1 MIDTE
6 ELKILSDLVAI
17 KSVNDNEILVA
28 KYLQKLL
35 GEHGIS
41 SRLLEYFTTR
51 ADLFAEIGTGHPIL
65 AICGHMDVVSPGELD
80 QWHTDPFKLTNKD
93 GKLYGRGATDMKSGL
108 AALVI
113 AMINIHEHHLIKH
126 GSIRLLAT
134 FGEEVG
140 EPSGYSIA
148 IAHKGS
154 MDIKLTSQGKEAH
167 SSMPEKG
174 YNAIDPLM
182 DLLVKANK
190 AFRETDKNNPDL
202 GKLTFNTTVFTGGEQ
217 VNMIPGEATA
227 QINVRTIPEFN
238 NSLVEK
244 KLTELVKAENA
255 QGAKIKMDIYM
266 SEPSIKTDGKSEFV
280 KLAQKIGAKYAEKPI
295 PTVAIKPVTD
305 ASNLIADKGP
315 SYPFAM
321 FGPGNDT
328 PHQVNEYVD
337 EKMYLN
343 FVKIYTELFVA
354 YLNK

>member
-1 MIDTE
+1 M
-6 ELKILSDLVAI
+6 
-17 KSVNDNEILVA
+17 
-28 KYLQKLL
+28 
-35 GEHGIS
+35 
-41 SRLLEYFTTR
+41 
-51 ADLFAEIGTGHPIL
+51 
-65 AICGHMDVVSPGELD
+65 
-80 QWHTDPFKLTNKD
+80 
-93 GKLYGRGATDMKSGL
+93 
-108 AALVI
+108 
-113 AMINIHEHHLIKH
+113 
-126 GSIRLLAT
+126 
-134 FGEEVG
+134 VG
-140 EPSGYSIA
+140 EQI
-148 IAHKGS
+148 
-154 MDIKLTSQGKEAH
+154 
-167 SSMPEKG
+167 
-174 YNAIDPLM
+174 
-182 DLLVKANK
+182 
-190 AFRETDKNNPDL
+190 
-202 GKLTFNTTVFTGGEQ
+202 
-217 VNMIPGEATA
+217 NMIPGEATA

-244 KLTELVKAENA
+244 KLTELVKTENA

-266 SEPSIKTDGKSEFV
+266 SEPSIKTNGKSEFV